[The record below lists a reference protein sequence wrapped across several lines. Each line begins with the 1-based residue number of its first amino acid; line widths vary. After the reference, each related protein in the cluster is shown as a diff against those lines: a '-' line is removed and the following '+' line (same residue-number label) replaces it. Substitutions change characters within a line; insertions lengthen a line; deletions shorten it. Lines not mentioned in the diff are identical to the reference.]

1 MVEVEGGLQ
10 DLQEEAEDR
19 DLREPEVEEDLV
31 LGVEV
36 EAVDLHLVG
45 EVVVEDSLRAMEV
58 AEGVEHLP
66 EGEEVGVVLLMEVA
80 VEEGEVPGLLQ
91 VEVE

>member
-1 MVEVEGGLQ
+1 MLR

-45 EVVVEDSLRAMEV
+45 EVVVEDPLRAMEV

-66 EGEEVGVVLLMEVA
+66 EVEEVGVVLLMEVA
-80 VEEGEVPGLLQ
+80 AEEGEVPGLLQ
-91 VEVE
+91 VEVEQN